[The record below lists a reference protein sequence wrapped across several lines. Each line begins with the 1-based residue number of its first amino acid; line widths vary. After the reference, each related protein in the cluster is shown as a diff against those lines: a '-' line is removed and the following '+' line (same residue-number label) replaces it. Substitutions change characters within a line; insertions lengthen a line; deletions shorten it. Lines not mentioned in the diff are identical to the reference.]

1 MTQEQS
7 AERGDSPAEDSE
19 DRQIRTDD
27 YGDGD
32 AAVGRGTSPSIAPQ
46 RGASRSAGGALEE
59 GLADAERTYNG
70 TGGES
75 DDGGSGSG
83 DNTDSAE
90 GADGGSGEGGDAD
103 DRSADGTTGHDS
115 HDSTGGTRPPKRREV
130 ITARAAATFEPVGRS
145 VATARAFVRDTL
157 QGWGLGEIVDDAVVL
172 TSELVTNAV
181 VHAGTAAEVLCL
193 RDGEGVRVEV
203 VDRYPERELP
213 LQDPGQVLGSPDRE
227 GGRGLLLC
235 AALASRWGVDYT
247 AADKRVWFRLDLPE
261 RPVGT
266 SAAGPA
272 LPDSALPVADHR
284 VHVAVIQ
291 IDRSGAVAA
300 WNEDAEQLFGYPA
313 EQVVGKPLNDL
324 AAWPHTPGTS
334 TGIAEALQLSR
345 WEGSYGVRGADGRTI
360 PVYAS
365 HLRVRDS
372 DGEPSTVCLLVRD
385 HERAVLQSTLRSP
398 VGDSGGRRQE
408 SSESATADPFEVFI
422 GSPAPDDL
430 DSLLQRTVERAR
442 DMLDGDAAYLLL
454 ATDDETELEVR
465 ASTGLPSARQRFA
478 RVPVE
483 AGSGRYG
490 SARMPSVHEDLTAVP
505 GAVPLLDGTGM
516 RSVVTVPL
524 KVEGRLT
531 GSLGVATEAPGR
543 YTNEEAL
550 RLQFA
555 ADRIALAVER
565 ARLTELE
572 RLRRG
577 SLSFLVEASDLLA
590 GTLDRDQTLA
600 LMAQMTVPTLATW
613 CAVYTVSEPG
623 SDPKL
628 SYVLHED
635 EDRIDTLKAL
645 LSKVD
650 APEPVPTPGARV
662 WTAPADAAHGAALH
676 TSLRG
681 AVLGEDQSFTPG
693 ATRATAAAVGGETVV
708 LPLVA
713 RNRVIGMLTLGKPAD
728 ERFRQE
734 ILELAEDVSRRAAL
748 ALDNAR
754 LYSER
759 TAISQSL
766 QRSLLP
772 PELPEVTGGV
782 EAEVIYRAAGEGN
795 EVGGDFYD
803 LFEIRDGTYGF
814 AIGDVC
820 GTGPEAASVTGLAR
834 HALRL
839 LAREGLG
846 GPAVLERLNTAI
858 LDEGSRSRFLTL
870 LYGEMR
876 PQDDGSAELKIVC
889 AGHPLPLRLRQD
901 GSVESAADP
910 QPLLG
915 VIDDL
920 ELYEQTITLD
930 PGDILL
936 CVTDGVTERREGTR
950 MLGDEGLINVL
961 TTCTGLT
968 AGAVAARIMRA
979 VERFANT
986 APSDDMA
993 ILSMRVPE
1001 Q

>member
-1 MTQEQS
+1 MTTGLIPG
-7 AERGDSPAEDSE
+7 AP
-19 DRQIRTDD
+19 TP
-27 YGDGD
+27 DG
-32 AAVGRGTSPSIAPQ
+32 P
-46 RGASRSAGGALEE
+46 
-59 GLADAERTYNG
+59 
-70 TGGES
+70 TGGQMPHQRR
-75 DDGGSGSG
+75 DP
-83 DNTDSAE
+83 A
-90 GADGGSGEGGDAD
+90 
-103 DRSADGTTGHDS
+103 
-115 HDSTGGTRPPKRREV
+115 RREALHVDDPTRSSV
-130 ITARAAATFEPVGRS
+130 ITARAAASFEPVGRS
-145 VATARAFVRDTL
+145 VASARSFVRDTL
-157 QGWGLGEIVDDAVVL
+157 QGWGFADIVDDAVVL

-181 VHAGTAAEVLCL
+181 VHAGTSADVLCL
-193 RDGEGVRVEV
+193 RSEDGVRIEV
-203 VDRYPERELP
+203 ADRYPEREIP
-213 LQDPGQVLGSPDRE
+213 LQGSPVNMGSPDRE
-227 GGRGLLLC
+227 GGRGLQLC
-235 AALASRWGVDYT
+235 AALAGHWGVDYSPT
-247 AADKRVWFRLDLPE
+247 HKQVWFQLDLPE

-266 SAAGPA
+266 RAAGPS
-272 LPDSALPVADHR
+272 LPLDLLPLADGR
-284 VHVAVIQ
+284 VRVAVVQ
-291 IDRSGAVAA
+291 IDRTGAISS
-300 WNEDAEQLFGYPA
+300 WNEDAEDLFGYAA
-313 EQVVGKPLNDL
+313 EQVVGKPLTDF

-345 WEGSYGVRGADGRTI
+345 WEGSYGIRGADGRVT

-365 HLRVRDS
+365 HLRVRDAE
-372 DGEPSTVCLLVRD
+372 GEPSTVCLLVRN
-385 HERAVLQSTLRSP
+385 HERAVLQTPLRMP
-398 VGDSGGRRQE
+398 AGDAASE
-408 SSESATADPFEVFI
+408 SSSTDPFEVFI

-430 DSLLQRTVERAR
+430 DGLLQRTVERAR
-442 DMLDGDAAYLLL
+442 DMLDGDSAFLLL

-483 AGSGRYG
+483 AGPGRYG
-490 SARMPSVHEDLTAVP
+490 SARMPAVHEDLTMVP
-505 GAVPLLDGTGM
+505 GAVPLLRGTGM

-531 GSLGVATEAPGR
+531 GSLGVAAEAPGR
-543 YTNEEAL
+543 YSNEEAL

-555 ADRIALAVER
+555 ADRIALAVES
-565 ARLTELE
+565 ARLGELE

-613 CAVYTVSEPG
+613 CAVYTIADQASEPY
-623 SDPKL
+623 L

-635 EDRIDTLKAL
+635 EELIDGIKSL
-645 LSKVD
+645 LSKIPPPD
-650 APEPVPTPGARV
+650 PVPTPGARV
-662 WTAPADAAHGAALH
+662 WSAPAESAHQAALR
-676 TSLRG
+676 TSMRSLG
-681 AVLGEDQSFTPG
+681 LGEPVGRVSAGIGPTL
-693 ATRATAAAVGGETVV
+693 ATASAVGGETVV

-713 RNRVIGMLTLGKPAD
+713 RNRVIGMLTLGKPTD
-728 ERFRQE
+728 EHFRQE
-734 ILELAEDVSRRAAL
+734 ILELAEDLSRRAAL

-772 PELPEVTGGV
+772 PELPQIDGV
-782 EAEVIYRAAGEGN
+782 EVEVIYRAAGEGN

-803 LFEIRDGTYGF
+803 LFPISDGAYGF

-820 GTGPEAASVTGLAR
+820 GTGPNAAAVTGLAR

-839 LAREGLG
+839 LAREGLS
-846 GPAVLERLNTAI
+846 GPAVLERLNSAI
-858 LDEGSRSRFLTL
+858 LDEGARSRFLTL

-876 PQDDGSAELKIVC
+876 PQEDGSAELKVVC

-901 GSVESAADP
+901 GTVEPAAEP

-915 VIDDL
+915 VMEDL
-920 ELYEQTITLD
+920 ELYEQTVTLD
-930 PGDILL
+930 PGDVLL

-950 MLGDEGLINVL
+950 MLGDDGLADVL

-979 VERFANT
+979 VERFASD

-993 ILSMRVPE
+993 ILAMRVPGIH
-1001 Q
+1001 QD

>member
-1 MTQEQS
+1 M
-7 AERGDSPAEDSE
+7 G
-19 DRQIRTDD
+19 RQ
-27 YGDGD
+27 
-32 AAVGRGTSPSIAPQ
+32 
-46 RGASRSAGGALEE
+46 
-59 GLADAERTYNG
+59 
-70 TGGES
+70 
-75 DDGGSGSG
+75 
-83 DNTDSAE
+83 
-90 GADGGSGEGGDAD
+90 
-103 DRSADGTTGHDS
+103 
-115 HDSTGGTRPPKRREV
+115 V
-130 ITARAAATFEPVGRS
+130 ITARAAATFQPVGRS
-145 VATARAFVRDTL
+145 VATARGFVRDTL
-157 QGWGLGEIVDDAVVL
+157 QGWGLTDIIDDAVVL

-193 RDGEGVRVEV
+193 RDAEGARIEV
-203 VDRYPERELP
+203 ADRYPDREVP
-213 LQDPGQVLGSPDRE
+213 MHDVNQAHPGPDRE

-235 AALASRWGVDYT
+235 AALATRWGVDYAST
-247 AADKRVWFRLDLPE
+247 EKRVWFRLDLPQ
-261 RPVGT
+261 RPVGMR
-266 SAAGPA
+266 SSGPEV
-272 LPDSALPVADHR
+272 PDSALPVAVSHVR
-284 VHVAVIQ
+284 VAVVQ
-291 IDRSGAVAA
+291 VDRAGLIAA
-300 WNEDAEQLFGYPA
+300 WNDDAHDLFGYPP
-313 EQVVGKPLNDL
+313 EQVVGKPLNDF
-324 AAWPHTPGTS
+324 AAWPHTPGTG
-334 TGIAEALQLSR
+334 TGIAEALAFSR
-345 WEGSYGVRGADGRTI
+345 WEGTYGFRDAQGRTV

-365 HLRVRDS
+365 HLRVRDPE
-372 DGEPSTVCLLVRD
+372 GEPSTVCLLVPD
-385 HERAVLQSTLRSP
+385 HERAVLASPQRVPATEPAGSQDGRERSST
-398 VGDSGGRRQE
+398 
-408 SSESATADPFEVFI
+408 DPFEVFI
-422 GSPAPDDL
+422 GSPPPEDL
-430 DSLLQRTVERAR
+430 DGLLQRTVERAR
-442 DMLDGDAAYLLL
+442 DMLDGDAAFLLL

-505 GAVPLLDGTGM
+505 GAVPLLTGTGM

-531 GSLGVATEAPGR
+531 GSLGVAAETSGR

-555 ADRIALAVER
+555 ADRIALAVES

-613 CAVYTVSEPG
+613 CAVYTIADQASEPE
-623 SDPKL
+623 L

-635 EDRIDTLKAL
+635 EDRIDGLKAL
-645 LSKVD
+645 LAKVD
-650 APEPVPTPGARV
+650 PPDPVPTPGARG
-662 WTAPADAAHGAALH
+662 WTAPSDAAHSSALRN
-676 TSLRG
+676 SLRSLLLDEP
-681 AVLGEDQSFTPG
+681 ALPAPG
-693 ATRATAAAVGGETVV
+693 TTLATASAVGGETVV

-713 RNRVIGMLTLGKPAD
+713 RNRVIGMITLGKPTD

-734 ILELAEDVSRRAAL
+734 ILELAEDLSRRAAL

-772 PELPEVTGGV
+772 PELPDVPGV
-782 EAEVIYRAAGEGN
+782 EVEVIYRAAGEGN

-803 LFEIRDGTYGF
+803 LFPIRDGAYGF

-820 GTGPEAASVTGLAR
+820 GTGPEAAAVTGLAR

-839 LAREGLG
+839 LAREGFG
-846 GPAVLERLNTAI
+846 GPAVLERLNAAI
-858 LDEGSRSRFLTL
+858 LDEGARSRFLTL
-870 LYGEMR
+870 LYGELW
-876 PQDDGSAELKIVC
+876 PQEDGSALLKVVC
-889 AGHPLPLRLRQD
+889 AGHPLPLRLRPD
-901 GSVESAADP
+901 GHVEPAAEP

-915 VIDDL
+915 VMDDL
-920 ELYEQTITLD
+920 ELYEQTLTLE
-930 PGDILL
+930 PGDVLL

-950 MLGDEGLINVL
+950 MLGDDGLAECL

-979 VERFANT
+979 VERFAAD

-993 ILSMRVPE
+993 ILAMRVPA
-1001 Q
+1001 

>member
-1 MTQEQS
+1 M
-7 AERGDSPAEDSE
+7 
-19 DRQIRTDD
+19 
-27 YGDGD
+27 
-32 AAVGRGTSPSIAPQ
+32 
-46 RGASRSAGGALEE
+46 
-59 GLADAERTYNG
+59 
-70 TGGES
+70 
-75 DDGGSGSG
+75 
-83 DNTDSAE
+83 
-90 GADGGSGEGGDAD
+90 
-103 DRSADGTTGHDS
+103 
-115 HDSTGGTRPPKRREV
+115 
-130 ITARAAATFEPVGRS
+130 ITARAAASFEPVGRS
-145 VATARAFVRDTL
+145 VASARSFVRDTL
-157 QGWGLGEIVDDAVVL
+157 QGWGFADIVDDAVVL

-181 VHAGTAAEVLCL
+181 VHAGTSADVLCL
-193 RDGEGVRVEV
+193 RSDDGVRIEV
-203 VDRYPERELP
+203 ADRYPEREIP
-213 LQDPGQVLGSPDRE
+213 LQASAVNMGSPDRE
-227 GGRGLLLC
+227 GGRGLQLC
-235 AALASRWGVDYT
+235 AALAGRWGVEYT
-247 AADKRVWFRLDLPE
+247 PTHKTVWFQLDLPE

-266 SAAGPA
+266 RAAGPC
-272 LPDSALPVADHR
+272 LPADLLPLADGR
-284 VHVAVIQ
+284 VRVAVIQ
-291 IDRSGAVAA
+291 IDRTGNITA
-300 WNEDAEQLFGYPA
+300 WNEDAEELFGYTA
-313 EQVVGKPLNDL
+313 DQVTGKPLTDL

-345 WEGSYGVRGADGRTI
+345 WEGSYGIRGANGRVT

-365 HLRVRDS
+365 HLRVRDTG
-372 DGEPSTVCLLVRD
+372 GEPSTVCLLVRD
-385 HERAVLQSTLRSP
+385 HERAVLQTPSRVPASDTAS
-398 VGDSGGRRQE
+398 
-408 SSESATADPFEVFI
+408 SSEGQSADPFEVFI

-430 DSLLQRTVERAR
+430 DGLLQRTVERAR
-442 DMLDGDAAYLLL
+442 DMLDADSAFLLL

-483 AGSGRYG
+483 AGPGRYG
-490 SARMPSVHEDLTAVP
+490 SARMPAVHDDLTAVP
-505 GAVPLLDGTGM
+505 GAVPLLNGTGM

-531 GSLGVATEAPGR
+531 GSLGVAAEAPGR
-543 YTNEEAL
+543 YSNEEAL

-555 ADRIALAVER
+555 ADRIALAVES
-565 ARLTELE
+565 ARLGELE

-613 CAVYTVSEPG
+613 CAVYTIADQASEPY
-623 SDPKL
+623 L

-635 EDRIDTLKAL
+635 EELIDGIKSL
-645 LSKVD
+645 LSKIPPPD
-650 APEPVPTPGARV
+650 PVPTPGARV
-662 WTAPADAAHGAALH
+662 WTAPGEVAHQAALRSSMR
-676 TSLRG
+676 SLG
-681 AVLGEDQSFTPG
+681 LSGGPSHQVTPG
-693 ATRATAAAVGGETVV
+693 IGPTLATASAVGGETVV

-713 RNRVIGMLTLGKPAD
+713 RNRVIGMLTLGKPTD
-728 ERFRQE
+728 EHFRQE
-734 ILELAEDVSRRAAL
+734 ILELAEDLSRRAAL

-772 PELPEVTGGV
+772 PELPQIEGV
-782 EAEVIYRAAGEGN
+782 EVEVIYRAAGEGN

-803 LFEIRDGTYGF
+803 VFPIRDNAYGF

-820 GTGPEAASVTGLAR
+820 GTGPNAAAVTGLAR

-839 LAREGLG
+839 LAREGLS
-846 GPAVLERLNTAI
+846 GPAVLERLNSAI
-858 LDEGSRSRFLTL
+858 LDEGARSRFLTL

-876 PQDDGSAELKIVC
+876 PQEDGSAELKVVC

-901 GSVESAADP
+901 GTVEPAAEP

-920 ELYEQTITLD
+920 ELYEQTVTLD
-930 PGDILL
+930 PGDVLL
-936 CVTDGVTERREGTR
+936 CVTDGVTERREGSR
-950 MLGDEGLINVL
+950 MLGDDGLADVL

-979 VERFANT
+979 VERFASD

-993 ILSMRVPE
+993 ILAMRVPE
-1001 Q
+1001 PHKD

>member
-1 MTQEQS
+1 MTTGLIPG
-7 AERGDSPAEDSE
+7 AP
-19 DRQIRTDD
+19 TP
-27 YGDGD
+27 DG
-32 AAVGRGTSPSIAPQ
+32 P
-46 RGASRSAGGALEE
+46 
-59 GLADAERTYNG
+59 
-70 TGGES
+70 TGGQMPHQRHDPAGRE
-75 DDGGSGSG
+75 
-83 DNTDSAE
+83 ALHV
-90 GADGGSGEGGDAD
+90 D
-103 DRSADGTTGHDS
+103 DR
-115 HDSTGGTRPPKRREV
+115 TRSSV
-130 ITARAAATFEPVGRS
+130 ITARAAASFEPVGRS
-145 VATARAFVRDTL
+145 VASARSFVRDTL
-157 QGWGLGEIVDDAVVL
+157 QGWGFADIVDDAVVL

-181 VHAGTAAEVLCL
+181 VHAGTSADVLCL
-193 RDGEGVRVEV
+193 RSEDGVRIEV
-203 VDRYPERELP
+203 ADRYPEREIP
-213 LQDPGQVLGSPDRE
+213 LQGSPVNMGSPDRE
-227 GGRGLLLC
+227 GGRGLQLC
-235 AALASRWGVDYT
+235 AALAGRWGVDYSPT
-247 AADKRVWFRLDLPE
+247 HKQVWFQLDLPE

-266 SAAGPA
+266 RAAGPA
-272 LPDSALPVADHR
+272 LPLDLLPLADGR
-284 VHVAVIQ
+284 VRVAVVQ
-291 IDRSGAVAA
+291 IDRTGAISS
-300 WNEDAEQLFGYPA
+300 WNEDAEDLFGYA
-313 EQVVGKPLNDL
+313 SEQVVGKPLTDF

-345 WEGSYGVRGADGRTI
+345 WEGSYGIRGADGRVT

-365 HLRVRDS
+365 HLRVRDT
-372 DGEPSTVCLLVRD
+372 DGEPSTVCLLVRN
-385 HERAVLQSTLRSP
+385 HERAVLQTPLRVP
-398 VGDSGGRRQE
+398 AGDS
-408 SSESATADPFEVFI
+408 SSDSTSTDPFEVFI

-430 DSLLQRTVERAR
+430 DGLLQRTVERAR
-442 DMLDGDAAYLLL
+442 DMLDGDSAFLLL

-483 AGSGRYG
+483 AGPGRYG
-490 SARMPSVHEDLTAVP
+490 SARMPAVHEDLTMVP
-505 GAVPLLDGTGM
+505 GAVPLLRGTGM

-531 GSLGVATEAPGR
+531 GSLGVAAEGPGR
-543 YTNEEAL
+543 YSNEEAL

-555 ADRIALAVER
+555 ADRIALAVES
-565 ARLTELE
+565 ARLGELE

-613 CAVYTVSEPG
+613 CAVYTIADQASEPY
-623 SDPKL
+623 L

-635 EDRIDTLKAL
+635 EELIDGIKSL
-645 LSKVD
+645 LSKIPPPD
-650 APEPVPTPGARV
+650 PVPTPGARV
-662 WTAPADAAHGAALH
+662 WSAPAESAHQAALR
-676 TSLRG
+676 TSMRSLG
-681 AVLGEDQSFTPG
+681 LGEPVRRVSAGIGPTL
-693 ATRATAAAVGGETVV
+693 ATASAVGGETVV

-713 RNRVIGMLTLGKPAD
+713 RNRVIGMLTLGKPTD
-728 ERFRQE
+728 EHFRQE
-734 ILELAEDVSRRAAL
+734 ILELAEDLSRRAAL

-772 PELPEVTGGV
+772 PELPEIDGV
-782 EAEVIYRAAGEGN
+782 EVEVIYRAAGEGN

-803 LFEIRDGTYGF
+803 LFPISDGAYGF

-820 GTGPEAASVTGLAR
+820 GTGPNAAAVTGLAR

-839 LAREGLG
+839 LAREGLS
-846 GPAVLERLNTAI
+846 GPAVLERLNSAI
-858 LDEGSRSRFLTL
+858 LDEGARSRFLTL

-876 PQDDGSAELKIVC
+876 PQEDGSAELKVVC

-901 GSVESAADP
+901 GTVEPAAEP

-915 VIDDL
+915 VMEDL
-920 ELYEQTITLD
+920 ELYEQTVTLD
-930 PGDILL
+930 PGDVLL

-950 MLGDEGLINVL
+950 MLGDDGLADVL

-979 VERFANT
+979 VERFASD

-993 ILSMRVPE
+993 ILAMRVPE
-1001 Q
+1001 VHQD

>member
-1 MTQEQS
+1 MTTGLIPGEQPPDPRPTS
-7 AERGDSPAEDSE
+7 ALPPQQRRE
-19 DRQIRTDD
+19 Q
-27 YGDGD
+27 DGREH
-32 AAVGRGTSPSIAPQ
+32 AKHV
-46 RGASRSAGGALEE
+46 
-59 GLADAERTYNG
+59 
-70 TGGES
+70 
-75 DDGGSGSG
+75 
-83 DNTDSAE
+83 
-90 GADGGSGEGGDAD
+90 D
-103 DRSADGTTGHDS
+103 DRPRSS
-115 HDSTGGTRPPKRREV
+115 V
-130 ITARAAATFEPVGRS
+130 ITARAAASFEPVGRS
-145 VATARAFVRDTL
+145 VATARGFVRDTL
-157 QGWGLGEIVDDAVVL
+157 QGWGFADIIDDAVVL

-181 VHAGTAAEVLCL
+181 VHAGTHADLLCL
-193 RDGEGVRVEV
+193 RHEDAVRIEV
-203 VDRYPERELP
+203 ADRYPEREIP
-213 LQDPGQVLGSPDRE
+213 LQGSPATMGSPDRE
-227 GGRGLLLC
+227 GGRGLQLC
-235 AALASRWGVDYT
+235 AAIATRWGVDYT
-247 AADKRVWFRLDLPE
+247 PTHKTVWFRLDLPD

-266 SAAGPA
+266 RSAGPA
-272 LPDSALPVADHR
+272 LPADLLPLADSR
-284 VHVAVIQ
+284 VRVAVVQ
-291 IDRSGAVAA
+291 IDRAGAISA
-300 WNEDAEQLFGYPA
+300 WNEDAEELFGYPA
-313 EQVVGKPLNDL
+313 DQVVGKPLTDL

-345 WEGSYGVRGADGRTI
+345 WEGSYGIRGADGRVA

-365 HLRVRDS
+365 HLRVRDT
-372 DGEPSTVCLLVRD
+372 DGDPSTVCLLVRD
-385 HERAVLQSTLRSP
+385 HERAVLQSPTRVP
-398 VGDSGGRRQE
+398 
-408 SSESATADPFEVFI
+408 ATDTGPADGQSTDPFEVFI

-430 DSLLQRTVERAR
+430 DGLLQRTVERAR
-442 DMLDGDAAYLLL
+442 DMLDGDSAFLLL

-483 AGSGRYG
+483 AGPGRYG
-490 SARMPSVHEDLTAVP
+490 SARMPAVHEDLLAVP
-505 GAVPLLDGTGM
+505 GAVPLLHGTGM

-531 GSLGVATEAPGR
+531 GSLGVAAEGPGR
-543 YTNEEAL
+543 YSNEEAL

-555 ADRIALAVER
+555 ADRIALAVES
-565 ARLTELE
+565 ARLGELE

-613 CAVYTVSEPG
+613 CAVYTIADQASEPY
-623 SDPKL
+623 L

-635 EDRIDTLKAL
+635 EELIDGIKSL
-645 LSKVD
+645 LSKI
-650 APEPVPTPGARV
+650 APPDPVPTPGARV
-662 WTAPADAAHGAALH
+662 WSAPGEAAQDAALRSSMR
-676 TSLRG
+676 SLG
-681 AVLGEDQSFTPG
+681 LAGGPAHQMSSGIGPVL
-693 ATRATAAAVGGETVV
+693 ATASAVGGETVV

-713 RNRVIGMLTLGKPAD
+713 RNRVIGMLTLGKPTD
-728 ERFRQE
+728 EHFRQE
-734 ILELAEDVSRRAAL
+734 ILELAEDLSRRAAL

-772 PELPEVTGGV
+772 PELPDVDGV
-782 EAEVIYRAAGEGN
+782 EVEVIYRAAGEGN

-803 LFEIRDGTYGF
+803 LFPISDGAYGF

-820 GTGPEAASVTGLAR
+820 GTGPHAAAVTGLAR

-839 LAREGLG
+839 LAREGLS
-846 GPAVLERLNTAI
+846 GPAVLERLNSAI
-858 LDEGSRSRFLTL
+858 LDEGARSRFLTL

-876 PQDDGSAELKIVC
+876 PQADGSAELKVVC

-901 GSVESAADP
+901 GTVEPAAEP

-915 VIDDL
+915 VMEDL

-930 PGDILL
+930 PGDVLL

-950 MLGDEGLINVL
+950 MLGDDGLADVL

-979 VERFANT
+979 VERFASD

-993 ILSMRVPE
+993 ILAMRVA
-1001 Q
+1001 

>member
-1 MTQEQS
+1 MGEQIT
-7 AERGDSPAEDSE
+7 DT
-19 DRQIRTDD
+19 RT
-27 YGDGD
+27 
-32 AAVGRGTSPSIAPQ
+32 R
-46 RGASRSAGGALEE
+46 
-59 GLADAERTYNG
+59 
-70 TGGES
+70 
-75 DDGGSGSG
+75 
-83 DNTDSAE
+83 
-90 GADGGSGEGGDAD
+90 
-103 DRSADGTTGHDS
+103 
-115 HDSTGGTRPPKRREV
+115 RPV

-157 QGWGLGEIVDDAVVL
+157 QGWGCADIVDDAVVL

-181 VHAGTAAEVLCL
+181 VHAGTAADVLCL
-193 RDGEGVRVEV
+193 RTDGGVRISVA
-203 VDRYPERELP
+203 DRYPEREIP
-213 LQDPGQVLGSPDRE
+213 LQSTGQAMVHPDRE

-235 AALASRWGVDYT
+235 GALAARWGVEYT
-247 AADKRVWFRLDLPE
+247 AAQKHVWFHLELPE
-261 RPVGT
+261 RPAGT
-266 SAAGPA
+266 RSAGPA
-272 LPDSALPVADHR
+272 LPVDALPVTDTR
-284 VHVAVIQ
+284 VRVAVIQ
-291 IDRSGAVAA
+291 VDRGGGVTF
-300 WNEDAEQLFGYPA
+300 WNDDAQDVFGYDP
-313 EQVVGKPLNDL
+313 EQVIGKPLTDF
-324 AAWPHTPGTS
+324 AAWPHTPGTG

-345 WEGSYGVRGADGRTI
+345 WEGSYGIRDADGRVV

-365 HLRVRDS
+365 HLRVRDA
-372 DGEPSTVCLLVRD
+372 DGEASTVCLLVRD
-385 HERAVLQSTLRSP
+385 HERAILQSPQRPPATDTTP
-398 VGDSGGRRQE
+398 TPEGRP
-408 SSESATADPFEVFI
+408 ADPFEVFI

-430 DSLLQRTVERAR
+430 DGLLQRTVERAR

-490 SARMPSVHEDLTAVP
+490 SARMPAVHEDLTAVP
-505 GAVPLLDGTGM
+505 GAVPLLAGTGM

-531 GSLGVATEAPGR
+531 GSLGVAAESPAR

-572 RLRRG
+572 KLRRG

-613 CAVYTVSEPG
+613 CAVYTVADQA
-623 SDPKL
+623 SDPEL

-635 EDRIDTLKAL
+635 EDRIDGLKTLL
-645 LSKVD
+645 RRVD
-650 APEPVPTPGARV
+650 PPEPVPTPGARV
-662 WTAPADAAHGAALH
+662 WTAPADAAHDAALR
-676 TSLRG
+676 TSLRS
-681 AVLGEDQSFTPG
+681 LGLEESARPSKGPG
-693 ATRATAAAVGGETVV
+693 ATLATAAAVGGETVV

-713 RNRVIGMLTLGKPAD
+713 RNRVIGMLTLGKPT
-728 ERFRQE
+728 EEHFRQE
-734 ILELAEDVSRRAAL
+734 ILELAEDLSRRAAL

-772 PELPEVTGGV
+772 PELPDIPGV

-803 LFEIRDGTYGF
+803 LFPIRDGAYGF

-820 GTGPEAASVTGLAR
+820 GTGPEAAAVTGLAR

-839 LAREGLG
+839 LAREGFG
-846 GPAVLERLNTAI
+846 GPAVLERLNAAI
-858 LDEGSRSRFLTL
+858 LDEGARSRFLTL
-870 LYGEMR
+870 LYGELW
-876 PQDDGSAELKIVC
+876 PQDDGSALLKVVC

-901 GSVESAADP
+901 GSVEPAAEP

-915 VIDDL
+915 VMDDL
-920 ELYEQTITLD
+920 ELYEQTVTLD
-930 PGDILL
+930 PGDVLL

-950 MLGDEGLINVL
+950 MLGDDGLTDVL

-968 AGAVAARIMRA
+968 AGAVAARVLRA
-979 VERFANT
+979 VERFA
-986 APSDDMA
+986 AEPASDDMA
-993 ILSMRVPE
+993 ILALRVPE
-1001 Q
+1001 IPAA